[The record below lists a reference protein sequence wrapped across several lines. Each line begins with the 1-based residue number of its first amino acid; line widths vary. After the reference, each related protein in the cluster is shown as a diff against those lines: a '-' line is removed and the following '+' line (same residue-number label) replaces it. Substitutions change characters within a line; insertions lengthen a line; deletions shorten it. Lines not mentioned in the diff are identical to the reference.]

1 MVLGKSSRTLEI
13 SRTKIIRNKGHA
25 DIHTLKFI
33 LSVFMQYLFQ
43 QHYPVA
49 WVNTMVFDFKGQLRS
64 GDIILH
70 SWSSFPGKIYI
81 LILSVKE

>member
-1 MVLGKSSRTLEI
+1 
-13 SRTKIIRNKGHA
+13 
-25 DIHTLKFI
+25 
-33 LSVFMQYLFQ
+33 MQWCLFQ

-64 GDIILH
+64 GDITLH
-70 SWSSFPGKIYI
+70 SWSSFPDKIYI

>member
-1 MVLGKSSRTLEI
+1 MQWY
-13 SRTKIIRNKGHA
+13 
-25 DIHTLKFI
+25 
-33 LSVFMQYLFQ
+33 LSQ